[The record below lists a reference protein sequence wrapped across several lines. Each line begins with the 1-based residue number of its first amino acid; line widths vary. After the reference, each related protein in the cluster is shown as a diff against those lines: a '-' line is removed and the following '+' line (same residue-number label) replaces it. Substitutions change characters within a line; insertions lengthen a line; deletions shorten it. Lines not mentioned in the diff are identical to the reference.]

1 VKKTK
6 KKRKY
11 ENVYKDRRK
20 IQMYISINERF
31 GLKTKKKTGK
41 KTKGEWGAGVIF
53 DLIDK

>member
-1 VKKTK
+1 
-6 KKRKY
+6 
-11 ENVYKDRRK
+11 
-20 IQMYISINERF
+20 MYISINERF